1 MLGSQFA
8 RVGAVSALL
17 LLIAPIAVLAGPT
30 SANASSAKPT
40 GTTLVIGSIEDETGA
55 GTSASITQGADT
67 LTAWTK
73 WTNAHGGINGH
84 PVKLIVLDSKNDPA
98 VGLADAKTL
107 VQSDGAIALVGIGGA
122 TDQTWAPYMLSEKV
136 PVIGG
141 QQIDAEWFTNAMF
154 YPVGGTVISDIWGI
168 EKAAALEGV
177 KKGGVL
183 LCTSTPACAQA
194 EPLFKNDAT
203 SVGINL
209 TYDAAASA
217 TQPSYTAECLAAKQ
231 EGVQAMAAFVND
243 VVLARD
249 CARQNF
255 DPRWQNADGGPGV
268 STIESS
274 PALGDSV
281 GSSDHFLCLGPQT
294 AQIAEYTEIM
304 KKYAPQW
311 LPGGKKYPTTGTDAD
326 CANFEAALAFRQAIL
341 NADIAPK
348 ATATAADVILGLSMF
363 KGETLGGYTPPL
375 TYGDGTAPN
384 SQEKCVYLYKWKGT
398 KFVPL
403 VGGDTKYTCQ
413 P

>member
-1 MLGSQFA
+1 MRVS
-8 RVGAVSALL
+8 RVGLIASVTILLSLAVSVAVPVGS
-17 LLIAPIAVLAGPT
+17 AAAAAAKGTPI
-30 SANASSAKPT
+30 
-40 GTTLVIGSIEDETGA
+40 VIGSIQDETGA
-55 GTSASITQGADT
+55 GASGSFTQGADT
-67 LTAWTK
+67 LNAWVK

-84 PVKLIVLDSKNDPA
+84 PVKVIVLDSKNDPA

-107 VQSDGAIALVGIGGA
+107 VQSDHAVALVGIGGA
-122 TDQTWAPYMLSEKV
+122 TDQTWASYMLAEKV

-194 EPLFKNDAT
+194 EPLFKADAT
-203 SVGINL
+203 SVGIDL
-209 TYDAAASA
+209 VYDSAASA

-231 EGVQAMAAFVND
+231 AGVQAMAAFVND

-255 DPRWQNADGGPGV
+255 TPRWQSADGGPGP
-268 STIESS
+268 STIASS

-281 GSSDHFLCLGPQT
+281 GSSDHFLCLAAASP
-294 AQIAEYTEIM
+294 QIAQYTAVM

-311 LPGGKKYPTTGTDAD
+311 LPGGKKYAGAATDAD
-326 CANFEAALAFRQAIL
+326 CANFEAALAFRQAIV
-341 NADIAPK
+341 NADVGSK
-348 ATATAADVILGLSMF
+348 ATVTSADVVRGLSKF
-363 KGETLGGYTPPL
+363 KGETLGGYAPPL
-375 TYGDGTAPN
+375 TYGNGTAPN
-384 SQEKCVYLYKWKGT
+384 AQEKCVYLYKWKGT

-403 VGGDTKYTCQ
+403 EGSPTKYTCQ

>member
-1 MLGSQFA
+1 MFGSRIA
-8 RVGAVSALL
+8 RIGSVTILL
-17 LLIAPIAVLAGPT
+17 SLVVPIAASIGSPAA
-30 SANASSAKPT
+30 SASASK
-40 GTTLVIGSIEDETGA
+40 GTTIVIGSIQDETGA
-55 GTSASITQGADT
+55 GGTGSLTQGADT
-67 LTAWTK
+67 LNAWTA
-73 WTNAHGGINGH
+73 WTNAHGGVNGH

-98 VGLADAKTL
+98 VALADAKTL
-107 VQSDGAIALVGIGGA
+107 VQTDHAVALVGIGGA
-122 TDQTWAPYMLSEKV
+122 TDQSWASYMQSQNV

-141 QQIDAEWFTNAMF
+141 QQIDAEWFTNPMF

-194 EPLFKNDAT
+194 EPLFKTDAT
-203 SVGINL
+203 SVGIDL
-209 TYDAAASA
+209 VFDSAASA

-231 EGVQAMAAFVND
+231 AGVQAMAAFVND

-255 DPRWQNADGGPGV
+255 MPKWQNADGGPGV
-268 STIESS
+268 STIKSS
-274 PALGDSV
+274 PALGTSV
-281 GSSDHFLCLGPQT
+281 GSSDHFLCLAAATP
-294 AQIAEYTEIM
+294 QIAAYTQVM

-311 LPGGKKYPTTGTDAD
+311 LPGGNKYASGSDAA
-326 CANFEAALAFRQAIL
+326 CAEFEAALGFRQAIV

-348 ATATAADVILGLSMF
+348 AIVTSADVIQGLSKF
-363 KGETLGGYTPPL
+363 KGETLGGYAPPL

-384 SQEKCVYLYKWKGT
+384 PQEKCVYLYKWKGT
-398 KFVPL
+398 KFIPL
-403 VGGDTKYTCQ
+403 EGATKYTCQ

>member
-1 MLGSQFA
+1 MLGSRIA
-8 RVGAVSALL
+8 RIGAMAILL
-17 LLIAPIAVLAGPT
+17 SVVVPIAALAGSGT
-30 SANASSAKPT
+30 ATASSAK
-40 GTTLVIGSIEDETGA
+40 GTPIVIGSIQDETGA
-55 GTSASITQGADT
+55 AGGTGSLTQGADT
-67 LTAWTK
+67 LNAWTE

-98 VGLADAKTL
+98 VGLADAMTL
-107 VQSDGAIALVGIGGA
+107 VQSDHAVAVVGIGGA
-122 TDQTWAPYMLSEKV
+122 TDQTWAPYLLAQKV

-177 KKGGVL
+177 KKAGVL

-194 EPLFKNDAT
+194 EPLFKADAT
-203 SVGINL
+203 SVGIDL
-209 TYDAAASA
+209 VFDSAASA

-231 EGVQAMAAFVND
+231 AGAQAMAAFVND

-255 DPRWQNADGGPGV
+255 KPKWQNADGGPGG
-268 STIESS
+268 STIASS
-274 PALGDSV
+274 PALGNAV

-294 AQIAEYTEIM
+294 AQIAQYTNVM

-311 LPGGKKYPTTGTDAD
+311 LPGGKKYASGTDAD
-326 CANFEAALAFRQAIL
+326 CAEFEAALAFRQAIV
-341 NADIAPK
+341 NADVAPK
-348 ATATAADVILGLSMF
+348 ATVTTADVIRGLSMF
-363 KGETLGGYTPPL
+363 KGETLGGYAPPL
-375 TYGDGTAPN
+375 TFGNGTAPN
-384 SQEKCVYLYKWKGT
+384 TQEKCVYLYKWKGT
-398 KFVPL
+398 KFIPL
-403 VGGDTKYTCQ
+403 EGVTKYTCQ